1 MISTPRAR
9 PTRTRRTFTAAI
21 VIATVAIPLH
31 AIDPP
36 APDLPTPSEQAAV
49 ELLLEWS
56 AAGAPA
62 VRAALADASCFSG
75 LPASTID
82 AEIEARLGS
91 PDTDRT
97 WELQGLPWTSEQ
109 RAVLRA
115 RHTSGLDEY
124 VLFTFAGGEDAAQL
138 ACVSTWGEPLGPTWA
153 EVGAVSP
160 PAPPGPSAPALS
172 SSWAAPPRASGVLS
186 VLLLVVL
193 AAAVASTRG
202 WRATYPLAAL
212 ALGVSFVSCR
222 HAPEALD
229 SGANTTWRPSRLS
242 GALAVRDALDA
253 GLSLDLVATRVA
265 ELEPGPARDL
275 GERWLAQLEVLLGR
289 FDAAEGR
296 LTTIPD
302 TTALDATLR
311 GRLALMRGD
320 AVAAEAA
327 WDRAS
332 ERFPAVDGLRAELAE
347 SLFLLGAEVS
357 GQANLRSLVDAGTR
371 LSTVWYTLASLVAL
385 DGNIE
390 GGARVFARAWALE
403 PLERADVVRNP
414 IRTHLAAEAE
424 LVEALALGPAV
435 EPPRPGQRQRDPSR
449 RPISPVEGL
458 NATTT
463 GELLRFHRTGFEL
476 LVPGG
481 AALAPSE
488 SQVVDAAA
496 RRREIEARALSRVE
510 GARRELG
517 PVALLASPTQRDQV
531 LTASMG
537 LARSR
542 NWPALVALTEGIDSD
557 RSVLLPPELG
567 QLRAAAL
574 RHEGK
579 LAAARSLLVRVAG
592 EAVKARRRDPALY
605 LQLADLLL
613 DLGAFDDADRAA
625 AIADS
630 QLSFLVIPSMRPRI
644 AMERR
649 LAEDF
654 ATIETDHFLIR
665 YPPMGDP
672 EIARTMGQVLETEIS
687 ILAPW
692 IPWKPAATERIE
704 VHLLQFHDFMEH
716 YSIGG
721 TAIASFDGALRLPLA
736 EVREI
741 PPLVHEIL
749 VHELAH
755 ALLDG
760 ATRGRAPAWL
770 QEGLAQHLEPAQHA
784 SNLLPDYTRSNRRIA
799 VPLIEAVFGGRPRP
813 DLVAV
818 AYDES
823 LWVARYIEHR
833 WGREGFHRLIQSFAR
848 EPSPELGLEQAL
860 GVTFAALD
868 EQTWNWTLEEVPK
881 GWKPRS
887 DRKVRS
893 QVVRQPTIEA
903 AAKALRLEGGEGLD
917 RGPDAPA
924 TPREAAALR
933 QALTDF
939 ERSLVPLARALVAW
953 RQARASSNGAAMK
966 EACSALV
973 ATPLDPPTAGRG
985 HHQQLLRQRMLQAL
999 KAAERLQSSCRS
1011 SAWSHVDVGVTN
1023 VERAIGEAQGYV
1035 DKVAPDA

>member
-1 MISTPRAR
+1 MPETRQTR
-9 PTRTRRTFTAAI
+9 PLLGRLGRKAALLTATAA
-21 VIATVAIPLH
+21 APLL

-36 APDLPTPSEQAAV
+36 APALPTQAEQTAV
-49 ELLLEWS
+49 ELMLRWS
-56 AAGAPA
+56 VDGAPS
-62 VRAALADASCFSG
+62 VRAALAGDSCFG
-75 LPASTID
+75 HLPPSTID

-91 PDTDRT
+91 PDADRS
-97 WELQGLPWTSEQ
+97 WELQGLPWSDEP

-115 RHTSGLDEY
+115 RHASGLDEY
-124 VLFTFAGGEDAAQL
+124 VLLTFVEDGPATQL
-138 ACVSTWGEPLGPTWA
+138 SCVSTWGEPLGAAWA
-153 EVGAVSP
+153 
-160 PAPPGPSAPALS
+160 GPQTAPA
-172 SSWAAPPRASGVLS
+172 ASPAQASLPSTAFGLTC
-186 VLLLVVL
+186 LLLVVI
-193 AAAVASTRG
+193 AAGAAGTRRK
-202 WRATYPLAAL
+202 RAAYPAAAL
-212 ALGVSFVSCR
+212 AFALALASCR
-222 HAPEALD
+222 RSPEAQD
-229 SGANTTWRPSRLS
+229 TGADAAWQPSRLAA
-242 GALAVRDALDA
+242 ALAVRDALDA
-253 GLSLDLVATRVA
+253 GLGLDHVAARVA
-265 ELEPGPARDL
+265 ELETGQAREL

-289 FDAAEGR
+289 FDDAEAR
-296 LTTIPD
+296 LATIPD
-302 TTALDATLR
+302 TTALDAILR

-320 AVAAEAA
+320 DEAAEAA

-332 ERFPAVDGLRAELAE
+332 ERFPAIDGLRAELAE
-347 SLFLLGAEVS
+347 ALFMLGAEVS

-371 LSTVWYTLASLVAL
+371 LSSVWYTLASLVAL
-385 DGNIE
+385 DGDID

-403 PLERADVVRNP
+403 PMERADVVRNP
-414 IRTHLAAEAE
+414 IRTHLAAQAE
-424 LVEALALGPAV
+424 LVEALTLGPAI

-449 RPISPVEGL
+449 SPITAVDGVD
-458 NATTT
+458 ATTT
-463 GELLRFHRTGFEL
+463 GELLRLHRAGFEL

-481 AALAPSE
+481 AALAPSG

-496 RRREIEARALSRVE
+496 RRREVEARALAHVE
-510 GARRELG
+510 AARRELG
-517 PVALLASPTQRDQV
+517 PAALLAGPSQRDQV
-531 LTASMG
+531 LTASLG

-542 NWPALVALTEGIDSD
+542 NWPALVALTEGIDGD

-579 LAAARSLLVRVAG
+579 PAAARTLLVRVAG

-613 DLGAFDDADRAA
+613 DLGAFDDAERAA
-625 AIADS
+625 AIAES
-630 QLSFLVIPSMRPRI
+630 QLSFLTIPSMKPRI
-644 AMERR
+644 EMERR

-665 YPPMGDP
+665 YPPTGDP
-672 EIARTMGQVLETEIS
+672 AIAKTMGGVLETEIT

-692 IPWKPAATERIE
+692 IPWKPAATDRIE
-704 VHLLQFHDFMEH
+704 VHLLRFDDFMEH

-784 SNLLPDYTRSNRRIA
+784 SNLLPDYTNSNRRIA
-799 VPLIEAVFGGRPRP
+799 VPLIEAVFGGRPRQ

-848 EPSPELGLEQAL
+848 EPSPERGLEQAL
-860 GVTFAALD
+860 GVNFATLD
-868 EQTWNWTLEEVPK
+868 EQTWKWTLEEVPK
-881 GWKPRS
+881 GWKPRP
-887 DRKVRS
+887 DRRVRS
-893 QVVRQPTIEA
+893 QVVRQPTTEA
-903 AAKALRLEGGEGLD
+903 AAVALRLEGGEGLD
-917 RGPDAPA
+917 RRPDAPA

-966 EACSALV
+966 EACSAMVAAPLV
-973 ATPLDPPTAGRG
+973 PPTAAHNR
-985 HHQQLLRQRMLQAL
+985 HEQLLRQRIVQAV
-999 KAAERLQSSCRS
+999 KAAERLQSSCRTS
-1011 SAWSHVDVGVTN
+1011 TWSHVDVGITN
-1023 VERAIGEAQGYV
+1023 VERAIGEAQAYV
-1035 DKVAPDA
+1035 DKMAPTRR